1 MNLKEKIVAL
11 AKLRSGWSGSLSVPP
26 TFRAIDNTG
35 RVAALLDVNQLTDIR
50 LAPNTEGSITLCYTL
65 DGKRYEWDFFNG
77 GDITL
82 STVNALA
89 ITEFICVEEEKLE
102 DYV

>member
-1 MNLKEKIVAL
+1 MNLTEKIAAL
-11 AKLRSGWSGSLSVPP
+11 AKLRSGWAGSLSVPP
-26 TFRAIDNTG
+26 TFRAIDNTN
-35 RVAALLDVNQLTDIR
+35 RVAVLLDVSQLTDIR
-50 LAPNTEGSITLCYTL
+50 LAPNTEGSITFCYTL

-82 STVNALA
+82 TTVNSLA
-89 ITEFICVEEEKLE
+89 QTEFISVEEEKLE